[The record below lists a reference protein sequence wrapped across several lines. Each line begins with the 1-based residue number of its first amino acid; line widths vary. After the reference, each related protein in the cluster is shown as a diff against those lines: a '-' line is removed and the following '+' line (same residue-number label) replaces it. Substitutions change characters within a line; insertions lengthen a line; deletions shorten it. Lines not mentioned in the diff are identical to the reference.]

1 MIKLKN
7 RDNLYF
13 DGMDPV
19 ENYFHPRKLEL
30 LKKSWAEV
38 FRNHV
43 LPKLPVKEIAKHF
56 SETMGRPTKELRAMC
71 GVCVLQQFFD
81 FKDEETRDQL
91 SFNQQWHYALDVLDQ
106 EDQIISLKT
115 LWNCRH
121 LLLNDKLAKS
131 IFNTVTDDLVKVYD
145 VDPKLQRLDS
155 VHIHS
160 NMACLGR
167 TRLLARTCT
176 KFLKNLKRHYNDL
189 YNTIDDT
196 VKSRYA
202 KNDEDL
208 DYFGSTRPSASKKR
222 LEDIA
227 ADLYQLLEHFKNNND
242 VKSMYSYKLI
252 KRVFDEQC
260 LIENKQVVVKPA
272 KEISADSLQ
281 NPSDVDASYDGHK
294 GQGYQ
299 VQVMETYGKK
309 NKDDDDSNQQSL
321 QLITYVDVE
330 PAHYHDSNA
339 VKPALDDTKER
350 DILPSELDADTSY
363 GSQENVKEAKERNVE
378 LVAPVPGKIP
388 QNNLS
393 SFAINDNTKE
403 IESCPQAHTPQI
415 IKHNKKGSIS
425 CIWQKEICQNCPML
439 SECSVQES
447 KKGYL
452 IRYTPQQAETA
463 IRRRYEQSDEFKDK
477 YRHRSGVEASISR
490 YIHMTGARRLRY
502 RGLERVDYA
511 ARLKALGINIFRTAR
526 FLANQENQVCFA

>member
-131 IFNTVTDDLVKVYD
+131 IFNTVTD
-145 VDPKLQRLDS
+145 
-155 VHIHS
+155 
-160 NMACLGR
+160 A
-167 TRLLARTCT
+167 
-176 KFLKNLKRHYNDL
+176 L

-309 NKDDDDSNQQSL
+309 NKDDDDDSNQQSL

-425 CIWQKEICQNCPML
+425 CIWHKEICQNCSML